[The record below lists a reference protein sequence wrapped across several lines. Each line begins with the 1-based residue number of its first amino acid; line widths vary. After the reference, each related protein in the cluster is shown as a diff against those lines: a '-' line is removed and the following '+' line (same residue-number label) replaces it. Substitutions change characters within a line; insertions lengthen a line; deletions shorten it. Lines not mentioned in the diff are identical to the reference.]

1 MNQLAIATVL
11 LVVLTRSD
19 VYGFSIP
26 SGVSCFGNSVQPT
39 NLGIDA
45 TTKRERTIAFGI
57 LDDLME
63 EGDLEEENG
72 NVADEQYVDFYHSLI
87 FASDLK
93 SAISKTL
100 DECIDSAFLDY
111 LNASVESSQ
120 DEEERQGLK
129 DLIDQIET
137 VQKET
142 AMKEAEER
150 EKAAAKAQQEAE
162 AISEAASEP
171 DEVAKALTNADILKK
186 ANEIDAAIALSD
198 DEKPSDFISDCR
210 EVVNL
215 SGGFNDSGQMRV
227 GGR

>member
-1 MNQLAIATVL
+1 MNPLTIIAAL
-11 LVVLTRSD
+11 LVAASGVD
-19 VYGFSIP
+19 GFSIP
-26 SGVSCFGNSVQPT
+26 SRGSCLANSVQPQA
-39 NLGIDA
+39 NLGFDA
-45 TTKRERTIAFGI
+45 RTKRERTIAFGI

-63 EGDLEEENG
+63 EDEGEEDNGGAGD
-72 NVADEQYVDFYHSLI
+72 DQYLDFYHSLI

-93 SAISKTL
+93 SAISNKL
-100 DECIDSAFLDY
+100 DECTDSGFLDY
-111 LNASVESSQ
+111 LNASIESTQ
-120 DEEERQGLK
+120 DEEEKQGLK
-129 DLIDQIET
+129 DLIDQIEV

-142 AMKEAEER
+142 AIKAEE
-150 EKAAAKAQQEAE
+150 EQKKAAAKAQQEAE
-162 AISEAASEP
+162 TVSDAALEP
-171 DEVAKALTNADILKK
+171 EEKVKPMSSADILRK